1 MSQLPQIPA
10 SKDVKVRGNN
20 NLRCRAI
27 FGNFQVGKNK
37 GSGQLSHE
45 PVYRVI
51 AGRLLCVVTVVAGRC
66 QTFQNLFLCGRP
78 FLGASF
84 RAFTADPN
92 AEKGT
97 PTAQPFDNRSIA

>member
-1 MSQLPQIPA
+1 L
-10 SKDVKVRGNN
+10 RG
-20 NLRCRAI
+20 RAAEEA
-27 FGNFQVGKNK
+27 GKNK

-45 PVYRVI
+45 PVHR
-51 AGRLLCVVTVVAGRC
+51 VVAGRFSSASL
-66 QTFQNLFLCGRP
+66 QSLLAAAKLFETLLCGRP